1 MICTFKAVNGA
12 KLTLESSNLMLIDFT
27 SYADISTVPGHYV
40 VYWEVKDTK
49 EDKSKNMELKEEIFS
64 ECCLLMEDSFDEVY
78 KNCRFREKSV
88 GPLEIKVVRHGT
100 FDSLMDFFI
109 SQGASIGQYKTPRCI
124 KSGKAFKVLEKS
136 VVATFFSTE

>member
-1 MICTFKAVNGA
+1 
-12 KLTLESSNLMLIDFT
+12 
-27 SYADISTVPGHYV
+27 
-40 VYWEVKDTK
+40 
-49 EDKSKNMELKEEIFS
+49 MELKQETFS
-64 ECCLLMEDSFDEVY
+64 ECCLVMEESFDIAY
-78 KNCRFREKSV
+78 KICRFKEESV

-124 KSGKAFKVLEKS
+124 KSAKALEVLEKS